1 VLESDNNFYAPF
13 EVRASDV
20 LQVWEYAGSI
30 ATEEFDVSEMAP
42 ESVREM
48 LQEIRRDVA
57 ALRRSEQ

>member
-1 VLESDNNFYAPF
+1 MLESDNNFYAPF